1 MQFNS
6 GGLGWSLGCGT
17 ARISVSAIP
26 PHFRGGIWIASFW
39 KWDKPHQR

>member
-17 ARISVSAIP
+17 AKTPVSASP
-26 PHFRGGIWIASFW
+26 PHFHGGI
-39 KWDKPHQR
+39 